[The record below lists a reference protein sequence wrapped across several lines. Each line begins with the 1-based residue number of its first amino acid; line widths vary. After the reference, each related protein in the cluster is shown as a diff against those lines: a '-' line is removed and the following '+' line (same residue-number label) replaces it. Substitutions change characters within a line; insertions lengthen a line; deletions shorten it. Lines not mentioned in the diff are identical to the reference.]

1 MQPLSESMKYL
12 QSMQLI
18 MTTVMFAMR
27 IKDDAENPKPVLR
40 PALSLKNDT
49 IKSNQ
54 CDSVNTTV

>member
-1 MQPLSESMKYL
+1 
-12 QSMQLI
+12 MQLI

-49 IKSNQ
+49 IKSDQ